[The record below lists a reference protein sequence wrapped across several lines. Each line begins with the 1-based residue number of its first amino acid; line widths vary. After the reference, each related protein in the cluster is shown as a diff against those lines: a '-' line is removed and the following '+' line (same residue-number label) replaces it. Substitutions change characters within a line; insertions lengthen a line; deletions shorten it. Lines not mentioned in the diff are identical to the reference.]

1 MSNRWPK
8 VQKMPSFDHSKYSPL
23 CIFHCSFTIYG
34 YDFSHIWIFPEHIRL
49 IGNVIKE
56 TDVRWRVFITKK
68 ETFMKEVCEGSL
80 SWRSL
85 GTSLQR
91 YRGIFKTSEEKPL
104 LFSLHDVRW
113 KIISRNNLW
122 KSVRMIMAA
131 TCEPTLSCW
140 HNIKHRTPR
149 LDSVWH
155 SNW

>member
-1 MSNRWPK
+1 
-8 VQKMPSFDHSKYSPL
+8 MPSFDHSKYSPL

-91 YRGIFKTSEEKPL
+91 YRGIFKTSEENPL